1 MPSDSEQDDVRQRI
15 QALSAAQQPILGWI
29 AGARALALLSA
40 AIEGG
45 ILKSAR
51 TPRTVAAIAGECGIA
66 TDRAVDICAALEAH
80 EILDRVGD
88 TYRLAEPFALLASSE
103 ALLPLHATVAR
114 GVAEAHL
121 LEAIARPGHAY
132 ARLLPGDLLAMAQG
146 DSVNP
151 ISPLRWGLTFLAQ
164 PELQHLF
171 GVGARHLE
179 LGCGVGGGIL
189 SILNTYPNVTAVGV
203 ELEADLLAVARRRAE
218 SLGVADRV
226 EWRQGDARNIDD
238 EAAFDTA
245 AWSQYYFPADTRA
258 ATLAAAF
265 RALKPEGYLL
275 VSMLPDPPASESDL
289 KGAAGRAY
297 SAARLLYGAWGIPV
311 RTADDLRTEVEAG
324 GFTFVRI
331 LQSPQRGRLLAQR
344 PPA

>member
-1 MPSDSEQDDVRQRI
+1 MPSTNEQDDPRQRM
-15 QALSAAQQPILGWI
+15 QALAAAQQPILGWI
-29 AGARALALLSA
+29 AGARALAVLSA
-40 AIEGG
+40 ALEGG
-45 ILKSAR
+45 ILEAVR
-51 TPRTVAAIAGECGIA
+51 TPRTVAAIAEACGIA
-66 TDRAVDICAALEAH
+66 PDRVADICAVLEAH
-80 EILDRVGD
+80 EILDRVGGA
-88 TYRLAEPFALLASSE
+88 YRLADSFALLTSSE
-103 ALLPLHATVAR
+103 AIMPLNATVAR

-121 LEAIARPGHAY
+121 LEAIAQPGHAH
-132 ARLLPGDLLAMAQG
+132 AQISPRDLLAMAQG

-151 ISPLRWGLTFLAQ
+151 MSPLRRGLTFLAQ

-226 EWRQGDARNIDD
+226 EWRHGDARDIDD
-238 EAAFDTA
+238 EAAFDTL

-258 ATLAAAF
+258 ATLAGAF
-265 RALKPEGYLL
+265 RALKPGGYLL
-275 VSMLPDPPASESDL
+275 ASMLPDPPLSESDR
-289 KGAAGRAY
+289 KGPAGRAY
-297 SAARLLYGAWGIPV
+297 ATMRLMYGAWGIPV
-311 RTADDLRTEVEAG
+311 RTSDELRAEVEG
-324 GFTFVRI
+324 SGFMFVRI
-331 LQSPQRGRLLAQR
+331 LQSPQRGRLLARR